1 MPKIW
6 APDRLY
12 SFLRHYVD
20 ACTRFSYSRMRVTGA
35 IPADGAVILT
45 PNHTNTLM
53 DALVLLRTRHAPTVF
68 GARADIFH
76 KPAANRA
83 LRFLKILPM
92 TRARDGLHNVT
103 ENYQIFTEIDDSL
116 AHGVPFCLFPEGTHR
131 PGRKLQPIRKGF
143 ARLAF
148 ASAASRK
155 TYLVPVGI
163 NYGHFFRYRSSC
175 ELSFGQPVDVNAF
188 LESHAGLSEPER
200 FQTIRE
206 ILQSRMEA
214 LVSPQP
220 PRRPSAWRR
229 WLLLPL
235 FPAAA
240 LLSLPL
246 WLPAE
251 CIVRKIKDKAFANS
265 VRYLMKL
272 VLTPL
277 VFLLWALVAGFTLP
291 WWAALGLVGLYLF
304 SYSIFYDV
312 LPLFHTPLKE
322 EEEAAEKIF

>member
-6 APDRLY
+6 APDRWY
-12 SFLRHYVD
+12 SLLRYYVD
-20 ACTRFSYSRMRVTGA
+20 ACTWYSYTRMKVQGA
-35 IPADGAVILT
+35 IPSDGAVILT

-53 DALVLLRTRHAPTVF
+53 DALVLLRLRHAPTVF
-68 GARADIFH
+68 GARADIFR
-76 KPAANRA
+76 KPFANRA

-103 ENYQIFTEIDDSL
+103 DNYRTFEEIDDTL
-116 AHGVPFCLFPEGTHR
+116 AHGVPFCLFPEGTHH

-148 ASAASRK
+148 ASAASRQ

-163 NYGHFFRYRSSC
+163 NYGHFFLFRSSC
-175 ELSFGQPVDVNAF
+175 EITIGEPVDVNAY
-188 LESHAGLSEPER
+188 LESHPQANDMER
-200 FQTIRE
+200 YLGIRE
-206 ILQSRMEA
+206 ILQERMSA
-214 LVSPQP
+214 LVSPVP

-240 LLSLPL
+240 VLSLPL

-251 CIVRKIKDKAFANS
+251 LINRKLKDKAFANS

-272 VLTPL
+272 ALTPL
-277 VFLLWALVAGFTLP
+277 ALLLWAVIFFCTLP
-291 WWAALGLVGLYLF
+291 WWAALGLIALF
-304 SYSIFYDV
+304 FSSYSIFYDV
-312 LPLFHTPLKE
+312 LPLFAPPVQQ
-322 EEEAAEKIF
+322 EEEAV

>member
-12 SFLRHYVD
+12 SSLRYYVD
-20 ACTRFSYSRMRVTGA
+20 ACTWFSYERMRVTGA
-35 IPADGAVILT
+35 IPSDGAVILT

-68 GARADIFH
+68 GARADIFR

-92 TRARDGLHNVT
+92 TRARDGLRNVT
-103 ENYQIFTEIDDSL
+103 DNYQTFSEIDDTL
-116 AHGVPFCLFPEGTHR
+116 AHGVPFCLFPEGTHH
-131 PGRKLQPIRKGF
+131 PGRVLQPIRKGF

-163 NYGHFFRYRSSC
+163 NYGHFFLYRSSC
-175 ELSFGQPVDVNAF
+175 ELTFGQPVDVNAF
-188 LESHAGLSEPER
+188 LESHAELSEPER
-200 FQTIRE
+200 FQAIRE
-206 ILQSRMEA
+206 ILDMRMQA
-214 LVSPQP
+214 LVYPDP
-220 PRRPSAWRR
+220 PRRPAAWRR

-240 LLSLPL
+240 LLSLPI

-251 CIVRKIKDKAFANS
+251 IIIRKLKDKAFANS
-265 VRYLMKL
+265 VRFLCKM

-277 VFLLWALVAGFTLP
+277 VLLLWALVFGLTLP
-291 WWAALGLVGLYLF
+291 WWAAFGIIALYF
-304 SYSIFYDV
+304 SSYSIFYDV
-312 LPLFHTPLKE
+312 LPLFARPVKE
-322 EEEAAEKIF
+322 EEEEDL

>member
-1 MPKIW
+1 MPEVW

-12 SFLRHYVD
+12 AVLRHYTD
-20 ACTRFSYSRMRVTGA
+20 ACTRFSYTRMQVTGS
-35 IPADGAVILT
+35 IPEDGAVILT

-53 DALVLLRTRHAPTVF
+53 DAMVLLRTRKGPTVF
-68 GARADIFH
+68 GARADIFR

-103 ENYQIFTEIDDSL
+103 DNYRTFEEIDDAL
-116 AHGVPFCLFPEGTHR
+116 AHGVPFCLFPEGTHH
-131 PGRKLQPIRKGF
+131 PGRELQPIRKGF

-163 NYGHFFRYRSSC
+163 NYGHFFRFRSSC
-175 ELSFGQPVDVNAF
+175 ELAFGQPIDVNAF
-188 LESHAGLSEPER
+188 LESHAESPEPER
-200 FQTIRE
+200 FQAIRE
-206 ILQSRMEA
+206 ELQARMQV
-214 LVSPQP
+214 LVNPQP
-220 PRRPSAWRR
+220 PRRPSPWRR

-240 LLSLPL
+240 LLSLPQ
-246 WLPAE
+246 WLAAE
-251 CIVRKIKDKAFANS
+251 LIIRKIKDKAFANS
-265 VRYLMKL
+265 VRFLMKL
-272 VLTPL
+272 ALTPL
-277 VFLLWALVAGFTLP
+277 MLLVWALVFGLTLP
-291 WWAALGLVGLYLF
+291 WWAALGLVALYLC

-312 LPLFHTPLKE
+312 LPLFFDPLRKE
-322 EEEAAEKIF
+322 EEAVENNI